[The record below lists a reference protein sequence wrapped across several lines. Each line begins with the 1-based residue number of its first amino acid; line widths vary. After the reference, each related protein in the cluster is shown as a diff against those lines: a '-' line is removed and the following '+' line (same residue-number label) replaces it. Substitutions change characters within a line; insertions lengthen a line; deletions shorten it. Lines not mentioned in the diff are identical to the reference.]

1 MASRKSSS
9 TTSESG
15 AYMSQ
20 YDQEVEVRLTALEKG
35 LAEVAAA
42 VKELADKPA
51 PVAPVAPAAGGE
63 VAAKVEALTAALKR
77 AFPAKFADI

>member
-1 MASRKSSS
+1 
-9 TTSESG
+9 
-15 AYMSQ
+15 MSQ

-51 PVAPVAPAAGGE
+51 PVAPAAGGE

>member
-1 MASRKSSS
+1 
-9 TTSESG
+9 
-15 AYMSQ
+15 MSQ

-51 PVAPVAPAAGGE
+51 PVAGGE
-63 VAAKVEALTAALKR
+63 RVEVLADALRR
-77 AFPAKFADI
+77 AFPAKFGNL

>member
-1 MASRKSSS
+1 MVSRKLSS

-15 AYMSQ
+15 VYMSQ

-51 PVAPVAPAAGGE
+51 PAAPVAGGE
-63 VAAKVEALTAALKR
+63 RVEVLADALRR
-77 AFPAKFADI
+77 AFPAKFSNL

>member
-1 MASRKSSS
+1 
-9 TTSESG
+9 
-15 AYMSQ
+15 MSQ

-51 PVAPVAPAAGGE
+51 PAAPVADSGE
-63 VAAKVEALTAALKR
+63 RVEALADALRR
-77 AFPAKFADI
+77 AFPAKFGNL

>member
-15 AYMSQ
+15 AFMSQ

-42 VKELADKPA
+42 VNALANKPE
-51 PVAPVAPAAGGE
+51 PVAPAAGGE
-63 VAAKVEALTAALKR
+63 VGAKVEALAGALKR
-77 AFPAKFADI
+77 AFPAKFSDI

>member
-1 MASRKSSS
+1 MASRKSSSS

-15 AYMSQ
+15 AFMSQ

-51 PVAPVAPAAGGE
+51 PVAPAAGGE
-63 VAAKVEALTAALKR
+63 RVEALADALRR
-77 AFPAKFADI
+77 AFPAKFGNL

>member
-1 MASRKSSS
+1 
-9 TTSESG
+9 
-15 AYMSQ
+15 MSQ

-42 VKELADKPA
+42 VKELADKPAPAA

>member
-51 PVAPVAPAAGGE
+51 PVAPAAGGE

>member
-1 MASRKSSS
+1 
-9 TTSESG
+9 
-15 AYMSQ
+15 MSQ

-51 PVAPVAPAAGGE
+51 PAAGGE

>member
-1 MASRKSSS
+1 
-9 TTSESG
+9 
-15 AYMSQ
+15 MSQ

-51 PVAPVAPAAGGE
+51 PAAPAAGGE

>member
-42 VKELADKPA
+42 VNALSNNP
-51 PVAPVAPAAGGE
+51 APVAPAAGGE
-63 VAAKVEALTAALKR
+63 VGAKVEALTGALKR
-77 AFPAKFADI
+77 AFPAKFADF